1 MAQEFDIIKYIS
13 GLLAGF
19 VFDKATLERIALD
32 RGVMGVTSY
41 EELDAKTKELL
52 KADLAYSAY
61 YSPSVW
67 ASSTQSHGSY
77 SKSRG
82 SQTVADNDKERL
94 YNIFSSV
101 YKKYDDPVLDQG
113 RGVKPSMDAVA
124 YGDVLH

>member
-32 RGVMGVTSY
+32 RGVMGVTSF

-61 YSPSVW
+61 YSPTVW

-101 YKKYDDPVLDQG
+101 YKKYDDPVLEQ
-113 RGVKPSMDAVA
+113 VEAEESNLQWMQ
-124 YGDVLH
+124 

>member
-19 VFDKATLERIALD
+19 VFDKATLERIARD

-61 YSPSVW
+61 YSPTVW

-101 YKKYDDPVLDQG
+101 YKKYDDPVLEQ
-113 RGVKPSMDAVA
+113 VEAEESNLQWMQ
-124 YGDVLH
+124 

>member
-13 GLLAGF
+13 GLLSGF

-32 RGVMGVTSY
+32 RGVIGVTSY

-61 YSPSVW
+61 YSPTVW

-101 YKKYDDPVLDQG
+101 YKKYDDPVLEQ
-113 RGVKPSMDAVA
+113 VEAEESNLQWMQ
-124 YGDVLH
+124 

>member
-82 SQTVADNDKERL
+82 SQTVANNDKERL

-101 YKKYDDPVLDQG
+101 YKKYDDPVLEQ
-113 RGVKPSMDAVA
+113 VEAEESNLQWMQ
-124 YGDVLH
+124 

>member
-61 YSPSVW
+61 YSPTVW

-82 SQTVADNDKERL
+82 SQTVANNDKERL

-101 YKKYDDPVLDQG
+101 YKKYDDPVLEQ
-113 RGVKPSMDAVA
+113 VEAEESNLQWMQ
-124 YGDVLH
+124 

>member
-32 RGVMGVTSY
+32 RGVMGVSSY

-101 YKKYDDPVLDQG
+101 YKKYDDPVLEQ
-113 RGVKPSMDAVA
+113 VEAEESNLQWMQ
-124 YGDVLH
+124 

>member
-32 RGVMGVTSY
+32 RGVMRVTSY

-101 YKKYDDPVLDQG
+101 YKKYDDPVLEQ
-113 RGVKPSMDAVA
+113 VEAEESNLQWMQ
-124 YGDVLH
+124 

>member
-67 ASSTQSHGSY
+67 ASSTHSHGSY

-101 YKKYDDPVLDQG
+101 YKKYDDPVLEQ
-113 RGVKPSMDAVA
+113 VEAEESNLQWMQ
-124 YGDVLH
+124 

>member
-61 YSPSVW
+61 YSPTVW

-101 YKKYDDPVLDQG
+101 YKKYDDPVLEQ
-113 RGVKPSMDAVA
+113 VEAEESNLKWMQ
-124 YGDVLH
+124 

>member
-32 RGVMGVTSY
+32 RGVMSVTSY
-41 EELDAKTKELL
+41 EELDAKTKELM

-101 YKKYDDPVLDQG
+101 YKKYDDPVLEQ
-113 RGVKPSMDAVA
+113 VEAEESNLQWMQ
-124 YGDVLH
+124 

>member
-1 MAQEFDIIKYIS
+1 MAQEFDIIKYFS

-101 YKKYDDPVLDQG
+101 YKKYDDPVLEQ
-113 RGVKPSMDAVA
+113 VEAEESNLQWMQ
-124 YGDVLH
+124 

>member
-19 VFDKATLERIALD
+19 VFDKAALERIALD
-32 RGVMGVTSY
+32 RGVIGVTSY

-101 YKKYDDPVLDQG
+101 YKKYDDPVLEQ
-113 RGVKPSMDAVA
+113 VEAEESNLQWMQ
-124 YGDVLH
+124 

>member
-32 RGVMGVTSY
+32 RGVMRVTSY

-61 YSPSVW
+61 YSPTVW

-101 YKKYDDPVLDQG
+101 YKKYDDPVLEQ
-113 RGVKPSMDAVA
+113 VEAEESNLQWMQ
-124 YGDVLH
+124 

>member
-61 YSPSVW
+61 YSPTVW
-67 ASSTQSHGSY
+67 ASSSQSHGSY

-101 YKKYDDPVLDQG
+101 YKKYDDPVLEQ
-113 RGVKPSMDAVA
+113 VEAEESNLQWMQ
-124 YGDVLH
+124 

>member
-101 YKKYDDPVLDQG
+101 YKKYDDPVLEQMEAEE
-113 RGVKPSMDAVA
+113 SNLQWMQ
-124 YGDVLH
+124 

>member
-101 YKKYDDPVLDQG
+101 YKKYDDPVLEQ
-113 RGVKPSMDAVA
+113 VEAEESNLQWMQ
-124 YGDVLH
+124 

>member
-82 SQTVADNDKERL
+82 SQTVADNDKARL

-101 YKKYDDPVLDQG
+101 YKKYDDPVLEQ
-113 RGVKPSMDAVA
+113 VEAEESNLQWMQ
-124 YGDVLH
+124 

>member
-77 SKSRG
+77 SKSSG

-101 YKKYDDPVLDQG
+101 YKKYDDPVLEQ
-113 RGVKPSMDAVA
+113 VEAEESNLQWMQ
-124 YGDVLH
+124 

>member
-32 RGVMGVTSY
+32 RGVIGVTSY

-101 YKKYDDPVLDQG
+101 YKKYDDPVLEQ
-113 RGVKPSMDAVA
+113 VEAEESNLQWMQ
-124 YGDVLH
+124 

>member
-32 RGVMGVTSY
+32 RGVIGVTSY

-61 YSPSVW
+61 YSPTVW

-101 YKKYDDPVLDQG
+101 YKKYDDPVLEQ
-113 RGVKPSMDAVA
+113 VEAEESNLQWMQ
-124 YGDVLH
+124 

>member
-1 MAQEFDIIKYIS
+1 MAQEFDIIKHIS

-101 YKKYDDPVLDQG
+101 YKKYDDPVLEQ
-113 RGVKPSMDAVA
+113 VEAEESNLQWMQ
-124 YGDVLH
+124 

>member
-101 YKKYDDPVLDQG
+101 YKKYDDPVLKQ
-113 RGVKPSMDAVA
+113 VEAEESNLQWMQ
-124 YGDVLH
+124 

>member
-61 YSPSVW
+61 YSPTVW

-82 SQTVADNDKERL
+82 SQTVADKDKERL

-101 YKKYDDPVLDQG
+101 YKKYDDPVLEQ
-113 RGVKPSMDAVA
+113 VEAEESNLQWMQ
-124 YGDVLH
+124 

>member
-13 GLLAGF
+13 GLLSGF

-101 YKKYDDPVLDQG
+101 YKKYDDPVLEQ
-113 RGVKPSMDAVA
+113 VEAEESNLQWMQ
-124 YGDVLH
+124 

>member
-41 EELDAKTKELL
+41 DELDAKTKELL

-101 YKKYDDPVLDQG
+101 YKKYDDPVLEQ
-113 RGVKPSMDAVA
+113 VEAEESNLQWMQ
-124 YGDVLH
+124 

>member
-1 MAQEFDIIKYIS
+1 M
-13 GLLAGF
+13 
-19 VFDKATLERIALD
+19 FDKATLERIALD
-32 RGVMGVTSY
+32 RGVMGVTSF

-61 YSPSVW
+61 YSPTVW

-82 SQTVADNDKERL
+82 SQTVANNDKERL

-101 YKKYDDPVLDQG
+101 YKKYDDPVLEQ
-113 RGVKPSMDAVA
+113 VEAEESNLQWMQ
-124 YGDVLH
+124 

>member
-32 RGVMGVTSY
+32 RGVMGVTSF
-41 EELDAKTKELL
+41 EELDTKTKELL

-61 YSPSVW
+61 YSPTVW
-67 ASSTQSHGSY
+67 ASSSQSHGSY

-101 YKKYDDPVLDQG
+101 YKKYDDPVLEQ
-113 RGVKPSMDAVA
+113 VEAEESNLQWMQ
-124 YGDVLH
+124 

>member
-41 EELDAKTKELL
+41 EELDAQTKELL

-101 YKKYDDPVLDQG
+101 YKKYDDPVLEQ
-113 RGVKPSMDAVA
+113 VEAEESNLQWMQ
-124 YGDVLH
+124 

>member
-32 RGVMGVTSY
+32 RGVMEVTSY

-61 YSPSVW
+61 YSPTVW

-101 YKKYDDPVLDQG
+101 YKKYDDPVLEQ
-113 RGVKPSMDAVA
+113 VEAEESNLQWMQ
-124 YGDVLH
+124 

>member
-82 SQTVADNDKERL
+82 SQTVADHDKERL

-101 YKKYDDPVLDQG
+101 YKKYDDPVLEQ
-113 RGVKPSMDAVA
+113 VEAEESNLQWMQ
-124 YGDVLH
+124 

>member
-32 RGVMGVTSY
+32 RGGMGVTSY

-101 YKKYDDPVLDQG
+101 YKKYDDPVLEQ
-113 RGVKPSMDAVA
+113 VEAEESNLQWMQ
-124 YGDVLH
+124 

>member
-19 VFDKATLERIALD
+19 VFDEATLERIALD

-101 YKKYDDPVLDQG
+101 YKKYDDPVLEQ
-113 RGVKPSMDAVA
+113 VEAEESNLQWMQ
-124 YGDVLH
+124 

>member
-32 RGVMGVTSY
+32 RGVMGVTSF

-82 SQTVADNDKERL
+82 SQTVANNDKERL

-101 YKKYDDPVLDQG
+101 YKKYDDPVLEQ
-113 RGVKPSMDAVA
+113 VEAEESNLQWMQ
-124 YGDVLH
+124 

>member
-41 EELDAKTKELL
+41 EGLDAKTKELL

-61 YSPSVW
+61 YSPTVW

-101 YKKYDDPVLDQG
+101 YKKYDDPVLEQ
-113 RGVKPSMDAVA
+113 VEAEESNLQWMQ
-124 YGDVLH
+124 

>member
-19 VFDKATLERIALD
+19 VFDKATIERIALD

-101 YKKYDDPVLDQG
+101 YKKYDDPVLEQ
-113 RGVKPSMDAVA
+113 VEAEESNLQWMQ
-124 YGDVLH
+124 

>member
-52 KADLAYSAY
+52 KAVLAYSAY

-101 YKKYDDPVLDQG
+101 YKKYDDPVLEQ
-113 RGVKPSMDAVA
+113 VEAEESNLQWMQ
-124 YGDVLH
+124 

>member
-32 RGVMGVTSY
+32 RGVMGVASY

-61 YSPSVW
+61 YSPTVW

-101 YKKYDDPVLDQG
+101 YKKYDDPVLEQ
-113 RGVKPSMDAVA
+113 VEAEESNLQWMQ
-124 YGDVLH
+124 